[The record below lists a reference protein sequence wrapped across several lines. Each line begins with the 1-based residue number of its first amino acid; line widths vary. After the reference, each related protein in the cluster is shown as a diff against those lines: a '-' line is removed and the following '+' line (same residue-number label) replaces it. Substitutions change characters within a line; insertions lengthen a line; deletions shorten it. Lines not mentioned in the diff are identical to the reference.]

1 MKTFFTAF
9 LLLFIVTSLVY
20 SQTELPT
27 GTSTLFSGSGNC
39 ILCHNSNGSAMTWN
53 GIDVS
58 PITYWRSTMMGNSSK
73 DPLWR
78 AMVAEEVHNFPQHQE
93 LIESTCLKCHSPMGY
108 TQAIYNGQ
116 TGYSMAELKQD
127 PLANDGVSCTACH
140 QIKPDNFGTQQSY
153 SGNYIIEADSI
164 LYGPYEDSDTTLM
177 WALVGYKSAFSP
189 HVNQSEFCATC
200 HTLFTPT
207 MDAQGN
213 IIGEFP
219 EQTPYI
225 EWKNSIYPAQNIQ
238 CQDCHMP
245 KIYDPILI
253 SGMGNFPPRTPF
265 WRHTF
270 VGGNVYMQN
279 LLKNNIDSLGLT
291 AEPEHFDSTI
301 ARTEYGLK
309 ELSVELTASSKY
321 RHQDNLLEVKLY
333 IKNLTGHKIPTG
345 IPFRRMWIH
354 LKVEQGVGNLIFES
368 GQWDAAGKIIN
379 YNSDYEPHYDVI
391 DSEEQVQVYE
401 GVFVNNEQQVTYAL
415 LRAYEYIKDNRLPP
429 QGFSTTHPSYDT
441 TKIVGNAVGDP
452 NFNRIGMVQGTGGDS
467 VTYLI
472 PALPNT
478 EYRITAE
485 VCYQTIKT
493 ELVDHIRPINN
504 LDINR
509 FVSMYDALPNIP
521 FIMKQEVLDIVTGI
535 DDEVSLANKY
545 SLEQNYP
552 NPFNP
557 STTINFSVPS
567 SEFVTLKVFDVIG
580 NEVATLVNEEK
591 PAGSYEVEFNAA
603 SHSGNVR
610 NLPAGRQGLPSGI
623 YFYKL
628 TVGNSAINSEQVYT
642 ETKKMIILK

>member
-1 MKTFFTAF
+1 MKTSITA
-9 LLLFIVTSLVY
+9 LLLVILFTNLIN

-39 ILCHNSNGSAMTWN
+39 ILCHQSNGSAMTWN

-58 PITYWRSTMMGNSSK
+58 PITYWRSTMMGNASK

-93 LIESTCLKCHSPMGY
+93 LIESTCLKCHSPLGY

-153 SGNYIIEADSI
+153 SGNYIIAADSI
-164 LYGPYEDSDTTLM
+164 LYGPYENSDTTLM
-177 WALVGYKSAFSP
+177 WAIIGYKSQFSP
-189 HVNQSEFCATC
+189 HVNQSELCATC

-207 MDAQGN
+207 LDEQGN
-213 IIGEFP
+213 IVGSFP

-225 EWKNSIYPAQNIQ
+225 EWKNSVYPSQDIQ

-245 KIYDPILI
+245 KIYDPIKI
-253 SGMGNFPPRTPF
+253 SGMGSFPDRTPF

-270 VGGNVYMQN
+270 VGGNFYMQN

-291 AEPEHFDSTI
+291 AEPEHFDSTSS
-301 ARTEYGLK
+301 RTEYSLK
-309 ELSVELTASSKY
+309 ERSIELTASTSY
-321 RHQDNLLEVKLY
+321 QNDLLEVKLY

-354 LKVEQGVGNLIFES
+354 LKVEQGVGNVVFES
-368 GQWDAAGKIIN
+368 GEWDGTGKIFD
-379 YNSDYEPHYDVI
+379 YNSDYEPHYDLI
-391 DSEEQVQVYE
+391 NSEDQVQVYE
-401 GVFVNNEQQVTYAL
+401 GVFVNTEQQVTYTL
-415 LRAYEYIKDNRLPP
+415 LRAAEYIKDNRLPP
-429 QGFSTTHPSYDT
+429 QGFTTNSVSYDT
-441 TKIVGNAVGDP
+441 VKIVGDAVDDT
-452 NFNRIGMVQGTGGDS
+452 NFNRYGMYQGSGGDS

-472 PALPNT
+472 PTLPNT

-485 VCYQTIKT
+485 VCYQTVKT
-493 ELVDHIRPINN
+493 QLVDHIRPINN
-504 LDINR
+504 GDINR

-521 FIMKQEVLDIVTGI
+521 FIMKQEVFDIVTEV
-535 DDEVSLANKY
+535 DDDNSTVKDFY
-545 SLEQNYP
+545 LEQNYP

-557 STTINFSVPS
+557 STVISYQLPVS
-567 SEFVTLKVFDVIG
+567 SDVTLKVYDVLG
-580 NEVATLVNEEK
+580 NEVAILIDEYK
-591 PAGSYEVEFNAA
+591 PAGNYEVEFDA
-603 SHSGNVR
+603 V
-610 NLPAGRQGLPSGI
+610 GLTSGI

-628 TVGNSAINSEQVYT
+628 QVGSFV
-642 ETKKMIILK
+642 ETKKMILMK

>member
-1 MKTFFTAF
+1 MKNLITI
-9 LLLFIVTSLVY
+9 LLLITISVFTFP
-20 SQTELPT
+20 QTELPT

-58 PITYWRSTMMGNSSK
+58 PISYWRSTMMGNASK

-78 AMVAEEVHNFPQHQE
+78 AMVAEEVSNFPQHQE

-108 TQAIYNGQ
+108 TQAIYNSQ

-153 SGNYIIEADSI
+153 SGNYIIHADSL

-245 KIYDPILI
+245 KIYDPIII
-253 SGMGNFPPRTPF
+253 SGMGNFPARTPF

-270 VGGNVYMQN
+270 VGGNFYMQN

-309 ELSVELTASSKY
+309 EQSIELTTSASY
-321 RHQDNLLEVKLY
+321 QNDLLEVKLY

-345 IPFRRMWIH
+345 IPFRRMWVH
-354 LKVEQGVGNLIFES
+354 LKVEQGIGNVIFES
-368 GQWDAAGKIIN
+368 GEWDGTGKIIN
-379 YNSDYEPHYDVI
+379 YNSDYEPHYDLI

-401 GVFVNNEQQVTYAL
+401 GVFINNEQQVTYTL
-415 LRAYEYIKDNRLPP
+415 LRAAEYIKDNRLPP
-429 QGFSTTHPSYDT
+429 QGFSTSHLSYDT
-441 TKIVGNAVGDP
+441 TKIVGNAVDDP

-472 PALPNT
+472 PALPNA

-504 LDINR
+504 GDINR
-509 FVSMYDALPNIP
+509 FVNMYDALPNIP
-521 FIMKQEVLDIVTGI
+521 FIMKQEVLDIVTGVE
-535 DDEVSLANKY
+535 DDKSIVNEFN
-545 SLEQNYP
+545 LEQNYP

-557 STTINFSVPS
+557 STKIKYTIPSVFA
-567 SEFVTLKVFDVIG
+567 SETKQSQLVTLIVYDVLG
-580 NEVATLVNEEK
+580 NEISTLVNEEQS
-591 PAGSYEVEFNAA
+591 AGSYEVEFSAD
-603 SHSGNVR
+603 
-610 NLPAGRQGLPSGI
+610 GLTSGI

-628 TVGNSAINSEQVYT
+628 TSGNPSTGSGQVFT
-642 ETKKMIILK
+642 ETKKMLLMK

>member
-1 MKTFFTAF
+1 MKIFFTAF
-9 LLLFIVTSLVY
+9 LLILFITNIIY

-58 PITYWRSTMMGNSSK
+58 PITYWRSTMMGNASK

-78 AMVAEEVHNFPQHQE
+78 AVVAEEVSNFPQHQE

-116 TGYSMAELKQD
+116 SGYSMAELKQD
-127 PLANDGVSCTACH
+127 PLANDGVSCTVCH

-153 SGNYIIEADSI
+153 SGNYIIHADSI
-164 LYGPYEDSDTTLM
+164 LYGPYENSDTTLM
-177 WALVGYKSAFSP
+177 WMIIGYKSQYSP
-189 HVNQSEFCATC
+189 HVNQSELCATC

-225 EWKNSIYPAQNIQ
+225 EWKNSVYPSQNIQ

-245 KIYDPILI
+245 KIYDPIKI
-253 SGMGNFPPRTPF
+253 SGMGNFPDRTPF

-270 VGGNVYMQN
+270 VGGNFYMQN

-309 ELSVELTASSKY
+309 ELSVELTTSASFSN
-321 RHQDNLLEVKLY
+321 DILEVKLY
-333 IKNLTGHKIPTG
+333 LKNLTGHKIPTG

-354 LKVEQGVGNLIFES
+354 LKVEQGIGNVVFES
-368 GQWDAAGKIIN
+368 GQWDATGKIIS
-379 YNSDYEPHYDVI
+379 YNSDYEPHYDLI
-391 DSEEQVQVYE
+391 DSEDQVQVYE
-401 GVFVNNEQQVTYAL
+401 GVFVNNEQQVTYTL
-415 LRAYEYIKDNRLPP
+415 LRAAEYIKDNRLPP
-429 QGFSTTHPSYDT
+429 VGFITTHPSYDSI
-441 TKIVGNAVGDP
+441 KIVGNANDDD
-452 NFNRIGMVQGTGGDS
+452 NFNRYGTYQGGTGGDS

-472 PALPNT
+472 PTLSNT

-485 VCYQTIKT
+485 VCYQTVKT
-493 ELVDHIRPINN
+493 QLVDHLRPINN
-504 LDINR
+504 GDINR
-509 FVSMYDALPNIP
+509 FVNMYDALPNIP
-521 FIMKQEVLDIVTGI
+521 FIMKQEVLDIITT
-535 DDEVSLANKY
+535 EVEDGNSSVKEF

-557 STTINFSVPS
+557 STKIRYTIPNVIA
-567 SEFVTLKVFDVIG
+567 SETKQSQFVSLKVYDVLG

-591 PAGSYEVEFNAA
+591 SAGNYEVEFSADE
-603 SHSGNVR
+603 
-610 NLPAGRQGLPSGI
+610 LTSGI

-628 TVGNSAINSEQVYT
+628 QADSFV
-642 ETKKMIILK
+642 ETKKMILLR

>member
-1 MKTFFTAF
+1 MKNLITTFF
-9 LLLFIVTSLVY
+9 LVITSVY
-20 SQTELPT
+20 IIPQTELPT
-27 GTSTLFSGSGNC
+27 ETSVLFSGSGNC

-58 PITYWRSTMMGNSSK
+58 PITYWRSTMMGNASK

-164 LYGPYEDSDTTLM
+164 LYGPYENSDTTLM
-177 WALVGYKSAFSP
+177 WAIIGYKSQFSP
-189 HVNQSEFCATC
+189 HVNQSELCATC

-213 IIGEFP
+213 IIGSFP

-225 EWKNSIYPAQNIQ
+225 EWKNSVYPSQNIQ

-270 VGGNVYMQN
+270 VGGNFYMQN

-301 ARTEYGLK
+301 SRTEYSLK
-309 ELSVELTASSKY
+309 EQSVELTASTSY
-321 RHQDNLLEVKLY
+321 QNDLLEVKLY

-354 LKVEQGVGNLIFES
+354 LKVEQGISNVIFES
-368 GQWDAAGKIIN
+368 GEWDATGKIIN
-379 YNSDYEPHYDVI
+379 YNSDYEPHYDLI
-391 DSEEQVQVYE
+391 DSENQVQVYE
-401 GVFVNNEQQVTYAL
+401 GVFINDEQQVTYTL
-415 LRAYEYIKDNRLPP
+415 LRAAEYIKDNRLPP
-429 QGFSTTHPSYDT
+429 VGFITTHPSYDSI
-441 TKIVGNAVGDP
+441 KIVGNANDDP
-452 NFNRIGMVQGTGGDS
+452 NFNRYGTYQGGTGGDS

-472 PALPNT
+472 PTLPNT
-478 EYRITAE
+478 EYQITVE
-485 VCYQTIKT
+485 VCYQTVKT
-493 ELVDHIRPINN
+493 QLVDHIRTINN
-504 LDINR
+504 GDINR

-521 FIMKQEVLDIVTGI
+521 FIMKQEVLEIVTNVN
-535 DDEVSLANKY
+535 DEKKSI
-545 SLEQNYP
+545 SDFHLEQNYP

-557 STTINFSVPS
+557 STKIKYTIPASSLNPFSKGKGT
-567 SEFVTLKVFDVIG
+567 FVTLKVYDILG
-580 NEVATLVNEEK
+580 NEVATLVNEEQQT
-591 PAGSYEVEFNAA
+591 GGYEIEFAA
-603 SHSGNVR
+603 E
-610 NLPAGRQGLPSGI
+610 GLTSGI

-628 TVGNSAINSEQVYT
+628 QAGSFS
-642 ETKKMIILK
+642 ETKKMILLR

>member
-1 MKTFFTAF
+1 MKNLITA
-9 LLLFIVTSLVY
+9 LLLSLLITNIIN

-39 ILCHNSNGSAMTWN
+39 ILCHQSNGSAMTWN

-58 PITYWRSTMMGNSSK
+58 PITYWRSTMMGNASK

-78 AMVAEEVHNFPQHQE
+78 AMVAEEVNNFPQHQE

-164 LYGPYEDSDTTLM
+164 LYGPYENSDTTLM
-177 WALVGYKSAFSP
+177 WMIIGYKSQFSP
-189 HVNQSEFCATC
+189 HTNQSELCATC

-213 IIGEFP
+213 VIGEFP

-225 EWKNSIYPAQNIQ
+225 EWKNSIYPTQNIQ

-265 WRHTF
+265 WLHTF
-270 VGGNVYMQN
+270 VGGNFYMQK
-279 LLKNNIDSLGLT
+279 LLRNNIDSLGLT
-291 AEPEHFDSTI
+291 ADPEHFDSTI
-301 ARTEYGLK
+301 SRTEYSLMNQ
-309 ELSVELTASSKY
+309 SVELTASTSY
-321 RHQDNLLEVKLY
+321 QNDLLQIKLY
-333 IKNLTGHKIPTG
+333 LKNLTGHKIPTG

-354 LKVEQGVGNLIFES
+354 LKVEQGIGNVIFES
-368 GQWDAAGKIIN
+368 GQWDNTGKIIN

-391 DSEEQVQVYE
+391 NSEDQVQVYE
-401 GVFVNNEQQVTYAL
+401 GVFINNEQQVTYTL
-415 LRAYEYIKDNRLPP
+415 LRAAEYIKDNRLPP
-429 QGFSTTHPSYDT
+429 VGFITTHPSYDSI
-441 TKIVGNAVGDP
+441 KIVGNANDDT
-452 NFNRIGMVQGTGGDS
+452 NFNKYGTYQGGTGGDS

-472 PALPNT
+472 PTLPNT
-478 EYRITAE
+478 EYKITAQ
-485 VCYQTIKT
+485 VCYQTVKT
-493 ELVDHIRPINN
+493 QLVDHIRPINN
-504 LDINR
+504 GDINR
-509 FVSMYDALPNIP
+509 FVNMYDALPNIP
-521 FIMKQEVLDIVTGI
+521 FIMKQEVFDIVTGV
-535 DDEVSLANKY
+535 DDERLSVKEFYLS
-545 SLEQNYP
+545 QNYP

-557 STTINFSVPS
+557 RTHFEFRIADFG
-567 SEFVTLKVFDVIG
+567 FVTLKVYDVLG
-580 NEVATLVNEEK
+580 NEVAILVNEEK
-591 PAGSYEVEFNAA
+591 PAGIYEVEFSAD
-603 SHSGNVR
+603 
-610 NLPAGRQGLPSGI
+610 GLTSGI

-628 TVGNSAINSEQVYT
+628 TSGNFSQ
-642 ETKKMIILK
+642 TKKMLLMK

>member
-1 MKTFFTAF
+1 
-9 LLLFIVTSLVY
+9 
-20 SQTELPT
+20 
-27 GTSTLFSGSGNC
+27 
-39 ILCHNSNGSAMTWN
+39 MTWN

-58 PITYWRSTMMGNSSK
+58 PITYWRSTMMGNASK

-78 AMVAEEVHNFPQHQE
+78 AMVAEEVNNFPQHQE

-164 LYGPYEDSDTTLM
+164 LYGPYENSDTTLM
-177 WALVGYKSAFSP
+177 WAIIGYKSQFSP
-189 HVNQSEFCATC
+189 HVNQSELCATC

-207 MDAQGN
+207 FDEQGN
-213 IIGEFP
+213 VIGSFP

-225 EWKNSIYPAQNIQ
+225 EWKNSVYPSQNIQ

-245 KIYDPILI
+245 KIYDPIKI
-253 SGMGNFPPRTPF
+253 SGMGNFPDRTPF

-270 VGGNVYMQN
+270 VGGNFYMQN

-309 ELSVELTASSKY
+309 EQSIELTTSASY
-321 RHQDNLLEVKLY
+321 QNDLLEVKLY

-345 IPFRRMWIH
+345 IPFRRMWVH
-354 LKVEQGVGNLIFES
+354 LKVEQGIGNVIFES
-368 GQWDAAGKIIN
+368 GEWDGTGKIIN
-379 YNSDYEPHYDVI
+379 YNSDYEPHYDLI

-401 GVFVNNEQQVTYAL
+401 GVFINNEQQITYSL
-415 LRAYEYIKDNRLPP
+415 LRAAEYIKDNRLPP
-429 QGFSTTHPSYDT
+429 VGFITTHPSYDSV
-441 TKIVGNAVGDP
+441 KIVGNANDDT
-452 NFNRIGMVQGTGGDS
+452 NFNKYGTYQGGTGGDS

-472 PALPNT
+472 PTLPNT
-478 EYRITAE
+478 EYRITAQ
-485 VCYQTIKT
+485 VCYQTVKT
-493 ELVDHIRPINN
+493 QLVDHIRPINN
-504 LDINR
+504 GDINR

-521 FIMKQEVLDIVTGI
+521 FIMKQEMLDIVTGVE
-535 DDEVSLANKY
+535 DDKSIVNEFN
-545 SLEQNYP
+545 LEQNYP

-557 STTINFSVPS
+557 TTKIKYTIPSVTL
-567 SEFVTLKVFDVIG
+567 SEVEGSRVTLKVYDVLG
-580 NEVATLVNEEK
+580 NEISTLVNEEQ
-591 PAGSYEVEFNAA
+591 PAGSYEVEF
-603 SHSGNVR
+603 SS
-610 NLPAGRQGLPSGI
+610 LGLTSGI

-628 TVGNSAINSEQVYT
+628 TAGNPSTGSGQVFT
-642 ETKKMIILK
+642 GTKKMLLMK

>member
-1 MKTFFTAF
+1 MKTIITA
-9 LLLFIVTSLVY
+9 LLILFITNFIN

-27 GTSTLFSGSGNC
+27 GTSVLFSGSGNC

-58 PITYWRSTMMGNSSK
+58 PITYWRSTMMGNASK

-78 AMVAEEVHNFPQHQE
+78 AVVAEEVHNFPQHQE

-116 TGYSMAELKQD
+116 SGYSMAELKQD
-127 PLANDGVSCTACH
+127 PLANDGVSCTTCH

-164 LYGPYEDSDTTLM
+164 LYGPYENSDTTLM
-177 WALVGYKSAFSP
+177 WAIIGYKSQYSP
-189 HVNQSEFCATC
+189 HVNQSELCATC

-225 EWKNSIYPAQNIQ
+225 EWKNSVYPSQNIQ

-245 KIYDPILI
+245 KIYDPIKI
-253 SGMGNFPPRTPF
+253 SGMGNFPDRTPF

-270 VGGNVYMQN
+270 VGGNFYMQN

-291 AEPEHFDSTI
+291 ADPEHFDSTV

-309 ELSVELTASSKY
+309 ELSAELTASSNY
-321 RHQDNLLEVKLY
+321 RFQDNLLEVKLF

-345 IPFRRMWIH
+345 IPFRRMWVH
-354 LKVEQGVGNLIFES
+354 LKVEQGIGNVIFES
-368 GQWDAAGKIIN
+368 GEWNAEGKIVN
-379 YNSDYEPHYDVI
+379 YNSDYEPHYDLI
-391 DSEEQVQVYE
+391 DAEDQVQVYE
-401 GVFVNNEQQVTYAL
+401 GVFINNEQQVTYTL
-415 LRAYEYIKDNRLPP
+415 LRAFEYIKDNRLPP
-429 QGFSTTHPSYDT
+429 QGFTTNYVGYDT
-441 TKIVGNAVGDP
+441 VKIVGNALDDT
-452 NFNRIGMVQGTGGDS
+452 NFNRYGTYQGSGGDS

-472 PALPNT
+472 PGLPGT

-485 VCYQTIKT
+485 VCYQTVKT
-493 ELVDHIRPINN
+493 QLVDHIRPINN
-504 LDINR
+504 GDINR
-509 FVSMYDALPNIP
+509 FVNMYDALPNIP
-521 FIMKQEVLDIVTGI
+521 FIMKQEVLDIVTGVK
-535 DDEVSLANKY
+535 DDKSPVNEFN
-545 SLEQNYP
+545 LEQNYP

-557 STTINFSVPS
+557 TTIIRYTISSVIA
-567 SEFVTLKVFDVIG
+567 SETKQSQIVTLKVYDVLG

-591 PAGSYEVEFNAA
+591 PEGTYEVEFSAD
-603 SHSGNVR
+603 
-610 NLPAGRQGLPSGI
+610 GLTSGI

-628 TVGNSAINSEQVYT
+628 QAGEFSQSR
-642 ETKKMIILK
+642 KMLLLK

>member
-1 MKTFFTAF
+1 MQFFSINF
-9 LLLFIVTSLVY
+9 FIILFISSVSAQ
-20 SQTELPT
+20 SPLPT
-27 GTSTLFSGSGNC
+27 EKSTLFSGSGNC

-153 SGNYIIEADSI
+153 SGNYIIHADSL

-321 RHQDNLLEVKLY
+321 RFQDNLLEVKLF

-354 LKVEQGVGNLIFES
+354 LKVEQGIGNVVFES
-368 GQWDAAGKIIN
+368 GQWDATGKIIN

-391 DSEEQVQVYE
+391 NSEEQVQVYE

-472 PALPNT
+472 PVLPNA

-504 LDINR
+504 IDINS
-509 FVSMYDALPNIP
+509 FVAMYDALPNVP
-521 FIMKQEVLDIVTGI
+521 FIMKQEVIDIVTGI
-535 DDEVSLANKY
+535 DDEVSRANKY

-557 STTINFSVPS
+557 VTSIQYTIDSLPGGKAGMQ
-567 SEFVTLKVFDVIG
+567 FVTLKIYDMLG
-580 NEVATLVNEEK
+580 NEVATLVNKEQ
-591 PAGSYEVEFNAA
+591 PAGTYEVEFFAD
-603 SHSGNVR
+603 
-610 NLPAGRQGLPSGI
+610 GLTSGI

-628 TVGNSAINSEQVYT
+628 TAGNPAINSEPVYT

>member
-1 MKTFFTAF
+1 MQFFSINF
-9 LLLFIVTSLVY
+9 FIILFISSVSAQ
-20 SQTELPT
+20 SPLPT
-27 GTSTLFSGSGNC
+27 EKSTLFSGSGNC

-78 AMVAEEVHNFPQHQE
+78 AVVAEEVHNFPQHQE

-153 SGNYIIEADSI
+153 SGNYIIHADSL

-301 ARTEYGLK
+301 ARTENGLK

-321 RHQDNLLEVKLY
+321 RFQDNLLEVKLF

-354 LKVEQGVGNLIFES
+354 LKVEQGIGNVVFES
-368 GQWDAAGKIIN
+368 GQWDATGKIIN

-391 DSEEQVQVYE
+391 NSEEQVQVYE

-429 QGFSTTHPSYDT
+429 QGFSTSHLSYDT
-441 TKIVGNAVGDP
+441 TKIVGNAVDDP

-472 PALPNT
+472 PALPNA

-504 LDINR
+504 GDINR
-509 FVSMYDALPNIP
+509 FVNMYDALPNVP
-521 FIMKQEVLDIVTGI
+521 FIMKQEVLDIVTGVE
-535 DDEVSLANKY
+535 DDKSIVNEFN
-545 SLEQNYP
+545 LEQNYP

-557 STTINFSVPS
+557 STKIKYTIPNVETHRDASLQM
-567 SEFVTLKVFDVIG
+567 VTLKVYDMLG
-580 NEVATLVNEEK
+580 NEVATLVNKEQ
-591 PAGSYEVEFNAA
+591 PAGTYEVEFFAD
-603 SHSGNVR
+603 
-610 NLPAGRQGLPSGI
+610 GLTSGI

-628 TVGNSAINSEQVYT
+628 TAGNPAINSEPVYT